1 MDIIFDLDGTLWDS
15 SKIILKAWNKVFL
28 RKGLSTITYDTLS
41 SLLGLDMFEI
51 ADRLGIDY
59 SIIDEMTDSEE
70 EHIKGEKESIYKNSI
85 STIKELSKEHR
96 LFIVSNC
103 QKGYIDLFLDNYE
116 LRDYFTDYLSWGDT
130 LTSKGETIKTIMH
143 KNNITKACYVGD
155 TKGDQSASAHAG
167 INFIYAKYGFGNVI
181 VYDHSID
188 DISEIIQ
195 VIETFC

>member
-1 MDIIFDLDGTLWDS
+1 M
-15 SKIILKAWNKVFL
+15 SK
-28 RKGLSTITYDTLS
+28 G
-41 SLLGLDMFEI
+41 
-51 ADRLGIDY
+51 
-59 SIIDEMTDSEE
+59 
-70 EHIKGEKESIYKNSI
+70 
-85 STIKELSKEHR
+85 
-96 LFIVSNC
+96 
-103 QKGYIDLFLDNYE
+103 
-116 LRDYFTDYLSWGDT
+116 WGDT